1 VPWRR
6 IGYVPQRV
14 TASAGVPAT
23 ALEVVRSG
31 LLGPRN
37 LWADRGPK
45 AKRRAME
52 ALRAVD
58 LADRAQDHV
67 QVFSGGQSQ
76 RVLIARALVRDPD
89 LLVLDEPLAGIDRDS
104 RTSLAGILASLRE
117 RGTTIVTVLHE
128 MGELAELV
136 ERAVVLAEGRVVH
149 DGPPPR
155 PVPGHDRPGHDH
167 VHPHESAEPAGHHAP
182 SLRLDPR
189 S

>member
-1 VPWRR
+1 
-6 IGYVPQRV
+6 
-14 TASAGVPAT
+14 
-23 ALEVVRSG
+23 
-31 LLGPRN
+31 
-37 LWADRGPK
+37 
-45 AKRRAME
+45 M
-52 ALRAVD
+52 
-58 LADRAQDHV
+58 
-67 QVFSGGQSQ
+67 
-76 RVLIARALVRDPD
+76 
-89 LLVLDEPLAGIDRDS
+89 LDEPLAGIDRDS

-155 PVPGHDRPGHDH
+155 PVPGHDRPGHEH